1 MIVDQDLLEKLI
13 LPKVERPAQYV
24 GGEYNMILKD
34 WDAAPVKMC
43 FAFPDTYEIGMSHL
57 GLRLLYDTTNNHSP
71 HLCERAF
78 MPLDDMAA
86 LLKANHIP
94 LFSWESH
101 HSLAD
106 FDIVGFTLQYELSY
120 SNILSMLDLAGI
132 PVLAADRSEN
142 DPLIIAGGPC
152 VYNPEPLADF
162 IDFFRYW

>member
-1 MIVDQDLLEKLI
+1 
-13 LPKVERPAQYV
+13 
-24 GGEYNMILKD
+24 
-34 WDAAPVKMC
+34 
-43 FAFPDTYEIGMSHL
+43 
-57 GLRLLYDTTNNHSP
+57 
-71 HLCERAF
+71 

-162 IDFFRYW
+162 IDFFVIGEGEEMNLEVYDLVAKMKASSSGKDEILLAV